1 MVKTK
6 KSRDEVF
13 PDDNSSSNESER
25 HKKNVVVS
33 ADHSLIQQKAYREK
47 FQIAISSIIASSA
60 LTISKFIIAIFTNSL
75 GLLSEGMHSGLDV
88 FAALM
93 TLYAI
98 RISRKPPDTD
108 HNYGH
113 AKFESLASLG
123 AVLLLFVVA
132 GWILY
137 EGFER
142 IFFKHVN
149 PEVTVFSFGVLIAS
163 IIVDYWRSR
172 ALYRGANKYGSQAI
186 EADALHFRVDMLT
199 SSVVLVGLSIV
210 FFFQIPNADAY
221 AAIVVAILIVYTSLG
236 LGRRTL
242 DVLLDKAPKGIQGRI
257 HESIT
262 GFEGIRKAHSIRVRK
277 VGQETFVDLHIEVP
291 RIYTHDKAHRIATN
305 VENKIKNEILPNCDV
320 VVHVDAVEDN
330 MTETIKD
337 KVRLISEDFPAVKNI
352 HSIYISNVVLDSE
365 TNTGQDKSTNLRF
378 RPLHL
383 YLDVQMDDKLEF
395 KIAHSVVDD
404 FEKKIKTEIPNII
417 RVTTHIE
424 TDLDVESSV
433 GQEEFADKHFLDKIR
448 EIALSVKGVSDCNDI
463 SLVYVKEE
471 LHITLTIKINPNHVK
486 SIEGGVL
493 EENPDSTSYSNGSSI
508 KKDDGGSK
516 LNDISV
522 EKAHSISTMVQN
534 LLLQNTKASRVIV
547 HAEPDE

>member
-1 MVKTK
+1 VVKTK
-6 KSRDEVF
+6 KSRDEIF
-13 PDDNSSSNESER
+13 PDDSASSKGGEH
-25 HKKNVVVS
+25 HKKNVVDS

-93 TLYAI
+93 TLYAV

-172 ALYRGANKYGSQAI
+172 ALYRVANKYGSQAI

-305 VENKIKNEILPNCDV
+305 VENKIKNEILHNCDV

-352 HSIYISNVVLDSE
+352 HSIYISNVVSDSE
-365 TNTGQDKSTNLRF
+365 TNTGQDKSPNLLF

-448 EIALSVKGVSDCNDI
+448 EIALSVKGVSNCNDI

-493 EENPDSTSYSNGSSI
+493 EENPDSTSYSNGNSI
-508 KKDDGGSK
+508 KKDDGDSK